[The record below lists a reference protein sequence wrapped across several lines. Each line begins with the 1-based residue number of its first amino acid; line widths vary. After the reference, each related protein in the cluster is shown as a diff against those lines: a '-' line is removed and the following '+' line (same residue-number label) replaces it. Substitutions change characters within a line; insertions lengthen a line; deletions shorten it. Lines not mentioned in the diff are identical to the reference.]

1 MYYLGIDWAT
11 DKHDVCLL
19 AADGR
24 ILSEFAITH
33 DLKGFESLH
42 QLLKMFEPIRINIE
56 RSDGLLVDWIISQ
69 GYALYVTPPYAMAQ
83 RRTRRSKS
91 DRADA
96 YQLANML
103 RNGEE
108 DCRPFSQQSAL
119 VIHLKQLVR
128 AHDHAAREQRR
139 LANQLIYELRMYYPA
154 AIGLFKK
161 VHSLIS
167 LAFLEFCPTPQAA
180 QALTREGLEAFLLSH
195 NYKHRGRL
203 EILYNT
209 LQTPMPTAT
218 VQDGH
223 IEYVLMLIPLLR
235 CLFERKRDLQKQ
247 IVTVFNRH
255 PEAGW
260 WKSFPGTKGPLTPA
274 RLLAWIGDDHE
285 RFPSANVLQA
295 MAGTVPITRSS
306 NKRTT
311 ILFRQ
316 ACCHPLRKAAMDLAR
331 QSMRTSG
338 WARAYFNEQ
347 RARGHA
353 VPRAMRAL
361 ANRWLKIIWTLWQSG
376 EMYDEAVHLGN
387 RARRGQPGE
396 LEAAAD

>member
-19 AADGR
+19 AEDGR
-24 ILSEFAITH
+24 ILSEFEITH
-33 DLKGFESLH
+33 DLKGFGLLH
-42 QLLKMFEPIRINIE
+42 QVLKMFDPIRINIE
-56 RSDGLLVDWIISQ
+56 RSDGLLVDWIVSQ
-69 GYALYVTPPYAMAQ
+69 GYALYITPPYAMAQ

-108 DCRPFSQQSAL
+108 DCRPFSQQSAIA
-119 VIHLKQLVR
+119 VHLKQVVR
-128 AHDHAAREQRR
+128 AFDHAAREQRR

-154 AIGLFKK
+154 AIGLFTQA
-161 VHSLIS
+161 HSLIS

-180 QALTREGLEAFLLSH
+180 LALTKEDLEAFLLSH
-195 NYKHRGRL
+195 NYKHMQRL
-203 EILYNT
+203 DELYNR
-209 LQTPMPTAT
+209 LQTPMPNAT

-223 IEYVLMLIPLLR
+223 VEYVLMVIPLLR
-235 CLFERKRDLQKQ
+235 CLFARKRDLKKQ
-247 IVTVFNRH
+247 VVTVFNTH
-255 PEAGW
+255 PEAAW
-260 WKSFPGTKGPLTPA
+260 WKSFPGTKGALTPA
-274 RLLAWIGDDHE
+274 RLLAWIGDDRN
-285 RFPSANVLQA
+285 RFPTANTLQA
-295 MAGTVPITRSS
+295 IAGTVPITRSS

-316 ACCHPLRKAAMDLAR
+316 ACCHSLRKAAMDLAR

-338 WARAYFNEQ
+338 WARAYFNAQ

-376 EMYDEAVHLGN
+376 EVYDEAVHLGN
-387 RARRGQPGE
+387 RARRGQPRE